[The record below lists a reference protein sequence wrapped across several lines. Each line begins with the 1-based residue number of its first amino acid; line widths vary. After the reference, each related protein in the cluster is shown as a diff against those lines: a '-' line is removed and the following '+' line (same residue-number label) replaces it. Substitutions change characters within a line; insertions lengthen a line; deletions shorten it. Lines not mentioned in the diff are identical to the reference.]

1 MIDTHCHLNLEPLS
15 NTPSKFLDQA
25 LAAGVTNIIIP
36 AVDLPT
42 SQSAIDLAGTSDRL
56 FAMVGIHPEEAA
68 KTDFSN
74 LFENL
79 KSLALKPKVVA
90 IGECGLDYFHT
101 TQTKAAQHQLFEF
114 QLQLAHELD
123 LPLSIHVRDLPAE
136 ASAKEDAHQDALELI
151 RQFTPRAVLH
161 CFSGNQDYLQAALDL
176 GLFISFAGN
185 VTFQNAHKLQ
195 QLAKLTPTDR
205 LLVETDA
212 PYLNPDRG
220 VFPNTPAQVV
230 KTYHFL
236 AKLKN
241 ISLEQLS
248 QAVEDNVHQLFN
260 V

>member
-25 LAAGVTNIIIP
+25 LAAGVPNIIIP

-101 TQTKAAQHQLFEF
+101 TQLFWLCPHQCPPQVNSSGAFLPCLCQQH
-114 QLQLAHELD
+114 
-123 LPLSIHVRDLPAE
+123 
-136 ASAKEDAHQDALELI
+136 
-151 RQFTPRAVLH
+151 TP
-161 CFSGNQDYLQAALDL
+161 
-176 GLFISFAGN
+176 
-185 VTFQNAHKLQ
+185 
-195 QLAKLTPTDR
+195 
-205 LLVETDA
+205 
-212 PYLNPDRG
+212 
-220 VFPNTPAQVV
+220 
-230 KTYHFL
+230 
-236 AKLKN
+236 
-241 ISLEQLS
+241 
-248 QAVEDNVHQLFN
+248 
-260 V
+260 